1 MAIRDANGRFV
12 KKSRLVV
19 DGVPQAPID
28 VDRAVANLSQAAMNA
43 PEGPAKA
50 YWTKR
55 LWTVRTQHGYVT
67 KLATFTESSTQS

>member
-1 MAIRDANGRFV
+1 MATRDANGRFV
-12 KKSRLVV
+12 KKSRLYV
-19 DGVPQAPID
+19 DGVAQTPID

-43 PEGPAKA
+43 PDGPAKA

-55 LWTVRTQHGYVT
+55 LWDVRTSHGYVT